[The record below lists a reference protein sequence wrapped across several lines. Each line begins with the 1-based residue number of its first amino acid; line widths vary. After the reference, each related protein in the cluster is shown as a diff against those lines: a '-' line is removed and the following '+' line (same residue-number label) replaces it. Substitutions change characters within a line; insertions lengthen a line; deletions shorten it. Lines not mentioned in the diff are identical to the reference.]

1 MPVILVG
8 LILAGRTGGVRRWQG
23 GAGDLAGLG
32 PVSLVRWL
40 AGDVSLLEAGRFG
53 AG

>member
-8 LILAGRTGGVRRWQG
+8 LMLAGRTGGVRRWQG
-23 GAGDLAGLG
+23 GAGDLAGS
-32 PVSLVRWL
+32 PPASAAI

-53 AG
+53 SG